1 MPVPATLAELSLLLF
16 GKGDHEMEYWDWHT
30 ETLHD
35 IILFI
40 IEYQQ
45 QPGKGYRVMSL
56 DDRKQMMQFEVTSF
70 QTHRRLDGFNGIF
83 L

>member
-1 MPVPATLAELSLLLF
+1 MLIPAALAELSLLLF

-40 IEYQQ
+40 IEYHSNQ
-45 QPGKGYRVMSL
+45 GRDTAVTSH
-56 DDRKQMMQFEVTSF
+56 DDGKQMMQFEVTSF
-70 QTHRRLDGFNGIF
+70 QTH
-83 L
+83 